1 MRIKHAIP
9 ALAAV
14 ALLATPM
21 TASATTDVRAAA
33 PLAAGGVF
41 AANSGQA
48 KSGKMVAGPSRAKK
62 AAARAAGL
70 AEPPPYTCYWSAEWS
85 WPAGNPAPV
94 TYASFIECGE
104 TLPGPPSSFT
114 LKSELHASPGG
125 LLESSAPEVSGWL
138 DGKPE
143 SRATSAP
150 LARPSSHYV
159 SQEST
164 ILNMPDASGEV
175 DIWYELPAGCVGVGT
190 PLAVCDMNYPAFNM

>member
-1 MRIKHAIP
+1 MRIKHAIG
-9 ALAAV
+9 ALAVV
-14 ALLATPM
+14 ALLATPF
-21 TASATTDVRAAA
+21 TASASADTMTAA
-33 PLAAGGVF
+33 PLAIGGMF
-41 AANSGQA
+41 AA
-48 KSGKMVAGPSRAKK
+48 KSGETKGARLVAGPSAATK
-62 AAARAAGL
+62 AAARAAGR
-70 AEPPPYTCYWSAEWS
+70 AEPPPYTCYWGAEWS

-94 TYASFIECGE
+94 DYASNIECGE

-114 LKSELHASPGG
+114 LKSELRASPGG

-159 SQEST
+159 RQESS
-164 ILNMPDASGEV
+164 ILNMPDQEGEV

-190 PLAVCDMNYPAFNM
+190 PLAVCDISYAPFFM